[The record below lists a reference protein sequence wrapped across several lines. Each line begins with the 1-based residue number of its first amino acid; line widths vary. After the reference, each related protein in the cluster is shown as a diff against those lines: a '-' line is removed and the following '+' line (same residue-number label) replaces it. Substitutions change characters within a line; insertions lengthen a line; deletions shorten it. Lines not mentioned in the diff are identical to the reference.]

1 MEEKDTNKKKK
12 KNDKENEL
20 IVELNNKIK
29 ELESKL
35 LYKDADLINY
45 RKRKD
50 EEVSNMLKYSNLDM
64 ASELLIVV
72 DDLERAIKIDDDV
85 LDDELSKFLS
95 GFKMIYTRLINI
107 LNNFEIKE
115 IEALGKEFDPRYHQA
130 VLTDNVSD
138 KGNNIILDVIEQS
151 YGKGYIQMSEEVFE
165 QVDILKK
172 FNYENI
178 YKKALNKSQEKYIKT
193 MFNKLYDLYLLALQ
207 KEEKV
212 ISIYDNFLLKM
223 SDEYI
228 KNTTNEEKVLDYI
241 AMMTDTS
248 LEKEY
253 LKYYS

>member
-1 MEEKDTNKKKK
+1 MTLEGCVVRISDVIGYIGKD
-12 KNDKENEL
+12 
-20 IVELNNKIK
+20 
-29 ELESKL
+29 
-35 LYKDADLINY
+35 
-45 RKRKD
+45 
-50 EEVSNMLKYSNLDM
+50 
-64 ASELLIVV
+64 
-72 DDLERAIKIDDDV
+72 IDDAKNMEVFDISTIPSSVRNV
-85 LDDELSKFLS
+85 LGTK
-95 GFKMIYTRLINI
+95 
-107 LNNFEIKE
+107 
-115 IEALGKEFDPRYHQA
+115 
-130 VLTDNVSD
+130 NVD
-138 KGNNIILDVIEQS
+138 IMNNIILDVIEQS

>member
-1 MEEKDTNKKKK
+1 
-12 KNDKENEL
+12 
-20 IVELNNKIK
+20 
-29 ELESKL
+29 
-35 LYKDADLINY
+35 
-45 RKRKD
+45 
-50 EEVSNMLKYSNLDM
+50 
-64 ASELLIVV
+64 
-72 DDLERAIKIDDDV
+72 
-85 LDDELSKFLS
+85 
-95 GFKMIYTRLINI
+95 
-107 LNNFEIKE
+107 
-115 IEALGKEFDPRYHQA
+115 
-130 VLTDNVSD
+130 
-138 KGNNIILDVIEQS
+138 
-151 YGKGYIQMSEEVFE
+151 MSEEVFE

-178 YKKALNKSQEKYIKT
+178 YKKALNKSQEEYIKT

>member
-20 IVELNNKIK
+20 IVELNNNIK

-138 KGNNIILDVIEQS
+138 KGNNIILDVLQ
-151 YGKGYIQMSEEVFE
+151 KGYM
-165 QVDILKK
+165 
-172 FNYENI
+172 
-178 YKKALNKSQEKYIKT
+178 YK
-193 MFNKLYDLYLLALQ
+193 D
-207 KEEKV
+207 KV
-212 ISIYDNFLLKM
+212 IRPAMVKVN
-223 SDEYI
+223 I
-228 KNTTNEEKVLDYI
+228 KGEDKHE
-241 AMMTDTS
+241 
-248 LEKEY
+248 
-253 LKYYS
+253 